1 MAKITKFGIY
11 AKYTLAFVASET
23 ESETTA
29 VSHILQTLSLVTK
42 KKNLVKKK

>member
-1 MAKITKFGIY
+1 MVNCAKDDVFLCFIRV
-11 AKYTLAFVASET
+11 YTLAFVASET

-42 KKNLVKKK
+42 KKTL